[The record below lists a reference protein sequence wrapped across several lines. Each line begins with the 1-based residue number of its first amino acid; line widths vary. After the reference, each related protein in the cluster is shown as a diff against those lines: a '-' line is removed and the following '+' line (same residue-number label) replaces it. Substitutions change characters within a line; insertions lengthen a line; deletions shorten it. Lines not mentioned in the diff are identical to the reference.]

1 MSGKTQSQIK
11 QQHNPN
17 RSSSK
22 SNGNVRY
29 CSTTKCANKS
39 TRNNNN
45 NNNNDTSDSI
55 NNNNNNKQRCATN
68 LEL

>member
-1 MSGKTQSQIK
+1 MSGKTQSQLK

-45 NNNNDTSDSI
+45 NNNDTSDSI
-55 NNNNNNKQRCATN
+55 NNNNNNNKQRCATN